1 MDPQRYLDRLDVD
14 PAAVDEPTRSAL
26 AALQRAHVRSIPF
39 ETVAVAGHPHEDRGG
54 AGVSLELPAMFEK
67 LVDEKRGGFCYEL
80 NGSFAWLLDEL
91 GYDVERVAGAVLQ
104 DGVPEPPANHLT
116 TIVTLDRRY
125 VVDVGLGVPPMR
137 RPLPLDGTPVT
148 DEVGVT
154 WRAVESDRP
163 DADYLTQYRVGDDSW
178 ADRYVFR
185 AVPRELSY
193 VEATCEYLTSAPESP
208 FTGEPVL
215 SRATATGYVKLD
227 ADSLTRL
234 VDGQEWTE
242 SVAAEEWDDIAR
254 EQFGLDPAAF

>member
-1 MDPQRYLDRLDVD
+1 MDPQRYLDRLEVD
-14 PAAVDEPTRSAL
+14 PETVHEPTHSAL
-26 AALQRAHVRSIPF
+26 AALQRAHVHSIPF

-54 AGVSLELPAMFEK
+54 VGVSLELSAMFEK
-67 LVDEKRGGFCYEL
+67 LIEAERGGFCYEL
-80 NGSFAWLLDEL
+80 NGSFAWLLEEL

-137 RPLPLDGTPVT
+137 RPLPLDGTART
-148 DEVGVT
+148 DEAGVT

-163 DADYLTQYRVGDDSW
+163 DADYLTQYRVGDEPW
-178 ADRYVFR
+178 TDRYVFR
-185 AVPRELSY
+185 TVPRELSY

-215 SRATATGYVKLD
+215 SRATSAGYVKLD
-227 ADSLTRL
+227 ADTLTRL
-234 VDGQEWTE
+234 IDGQERTE
-242 SVAAEEWDDIAR
+242 SVAAGNWDDVAR
-254 EQFGLDPAAF
+254 EQFDLDPAAF